1 MHSPREL
8 VFIVD
13 DNLSVREALEG
24 LLRSA
29 DLQVEVFASP
39 AQFLARAP
47 AEQAQA
53 SCLVLDI
60 QLPGLSG
67 LDLQDQLARTHADM
81 PIIFITGHGNVARS
95 VRAMKAGAVEFLTK
109 PVADEVL
116 LEAIARALRRS
127 HEIRTREAQLSKLR
141 ERYATLT
148 SRERQVMQLVVSG
161 MLNKQIA
168 GAFGTTEITVKVQ
181 RGKVMHK
188 MAASSLPDLV
198 RMAEKL
204 AIEPTTS
211 VP

>member
-1 MHSPREL
+1 MDRPREL

-24 LLRSA
+24 LVRSA
-29 DLQVEVFASP
+29 DLQVEAFASP
-39 AQFLARAP
+39 AQFLGR
-47 AEQAQA
+47 ERSDQA

-60 QLPGLSG
+60 QLPGVSG
-67 LDLQDQLARTHADM
+67 LDLQDQLTRTHADM
-81 PIIFITGHGNVARS
+81 PIIFLTGHGNVARS

-109 PVADEVL
+109 PVADDAL
-116 LEAIARALRRS
+116 LEAIQRALQRS
-127 HEIRTREAQLSKLR
+127 HELRTREAQLNKLR
-141 ERYATLT
+141 ARYAKLT
-148 SRERQVMQLVVSG
+148 QRERQVMQLVVSG

-188 MAASSLPDLV
+188 MEATSLPDLV

-204 AIEPTTS
+204 AIELPA
-211 VP
+211 PE